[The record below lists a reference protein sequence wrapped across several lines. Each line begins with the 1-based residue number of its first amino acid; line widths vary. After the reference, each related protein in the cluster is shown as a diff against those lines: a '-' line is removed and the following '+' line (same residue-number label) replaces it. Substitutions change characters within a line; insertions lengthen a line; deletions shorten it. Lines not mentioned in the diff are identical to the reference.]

1 LTDDKKKRFPGIC
14 NLNAKNDIIAS
25 EVLAMRIE
33 LEQEQDGRWI
43 AEAPDLPGV
52 MTYRATRDEAIDKV
66 QSMALRGLAER
77 FTPLTKPF

>member
-1 LTDDKKKRFPGIC
+1 
-14 NLNAKNDIIAS
+14 
-25 EVLAMRIE
+25 MRIE